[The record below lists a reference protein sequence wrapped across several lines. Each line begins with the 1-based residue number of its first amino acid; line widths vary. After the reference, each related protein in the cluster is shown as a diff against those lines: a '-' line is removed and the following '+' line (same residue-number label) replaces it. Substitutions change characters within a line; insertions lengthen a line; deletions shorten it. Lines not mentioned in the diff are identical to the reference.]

1 MRRHLQCRGSTY
13 KSSVRGTAILGDV
26 NVHSQRWLHFSTGES
41 PEGNCLRDAA
51 ERMGCR
57 QLVQGPTR
65 RIHLLDV
72 VLSDMPNAKTTVI
85 AAVADHAAV
94 LATFHMEVP

>member
-1 MRRHLQCRGSTY
+1 
-13 KSSVRGTAILGDV
+13 
-26 NVHSQRWLHFSTGES
+26 
-41 PEGNCLRDAA
+41 
-51 ERMGCR
+51 MGCR

-65 RIHLLDV
+65 GKHLLDV

-85 AAVADHAAV
+85 AAGADHAAV